1 MKNKNMHDYD
11 VSYVIMKDVCLA
23 VAYFYHSGLS
33 KSSMWGSFDEVFT
46 LACRFVAMNP
56 PSKNW
61 EDSPLS
67 FEEAVELFYLS
78 NMKESKL

>member
-1 MKNKNMHDYD
+1 MKSNNMHEYD
-11 VSYVIMKDVCLA
+11 VSNVIMKDVCLA
-23 VAYFYHSGLS
+23 VAYFYEGGLS

-61 EDSPLS
+61 EDSPLCY
-67 FEEAVELFYLS
+67 EESLELFYLS
-78 NMKESKL
+78 NRNDSKL